1 LRYLS
6 LTKPG
11 IIFGNLVTLTGGFLL
26 ASKSGIDLS
35 LLLCAMLSMALIIG
49 GGCVFNNFIDQ
60 DIDSVMQRTKNRELV
75 VGSVSGKSSL
85 VFGSLLTLSGAL
97 LIYFTTNLLTTIIAL
112 IGLVF
117 YVVVYSL
124 FLKRL
129 STYGTIIGGIAG
141 AIPPVVGYCAVTNRF
156 DMGAMLLFLI
166 LFAWQIPHFYA
177 ISIYRLED
185 FKTANIPI
193 LPVKKSIYYTKVS
206 MVLYI
211 IVFSIAAVMPILFG
225 YAGVVYFVIATCL
238 SLIWLG
244 LGIHGLM
251 IKHNERVWARK
262 MFLWSIIVITIL
274 CLVMGIKY

>member
-60 DIDSVMQRTKNRELV
+60 DIESVMQRTKNRALV
-75 VGSVSGKSSL
+75 VGSVSGKSAL

>member
-60 DIDSVMQRTKNRELV
+60 DIDSVMQRTKNRALV
-75 VGSVSGKSSL
+75 VGSVSGKSAL